1 MFYQIFRS
9 PQMKRGTIISNK
21 QGIHE
26 LPQELQND
34 LRLKVLGNQEIR
46 GISQNSTELQPRN
59 QPHFQN
65 DSFVNTAKKNA
76 EKSKLN
82 FSHSALFHMKTR
94 VFLKIFSM
102 VVVVRTSTQFYSCIV
117 GTNIFGGLQKISSFL
132 DGLHK
137 MVFNG
142 FFSRNRLQNQ
152 PVNLYFLCIK
162 RLRKYCWVI
171 CISCT
176 KHYSCK
182 LYIITVNHLKVFS
195 LFHFELL

>member
-1 MFYQIFRS
+1 MDGQMDGRMDGWRDDVFMFYQIFRS

-94 VFLKIFSM
+94 VFL
-102 VVVVRTSTQFYSCIV
+102 Q
-117 GTNIFGGLQKISSFL
+117 
-132 DGLHK
+132 DE
-137 MVFNG
+137 
-142 FFSRNRLQNQ
+142 
-152 PVNLYFLCIK
+152 PANLCFLCIK
-162 RLRKYCWVI
+162 RLHKYCWVI

-176 KHYSCK
+176 NTYSCK
-182 LYIITVNHLKVFS
+182 LYIITVNHRNGFS